1 MAEEGN
7 QQFPCQLVLDLVH
20 WCGKIFDWVRSNAWP
35 WCGGGSPV
43 GAGEGPGAL
52 VRPSVLTGNGF
63 TLGLGAFGCGGSS
76 CT

>member
-1 MAEEGN
+1 MTG
-7 QQFPCQLVLDLVH
+7 
-20 WCGKIFDWVRSNAWP
+20 CGLMLGLGAFGW
-35 WCGGGSPV
+35 GGGSPV
-43 GAGEGPGAL
+43 GAVEGPGAL